1 MKNNVAIL
9 RITFKE
15 IEQMIGFDSDH
26 QVVGFFQSFYEFN
39 EFKRDVLHLKIKG
52 PDLPEVE
59 EGAMMEVLNTSD
71 IWRLKE
77 K

>member
-1 MKNNVAIL
+1 MKKNAAIL
-9 RITFKE
+9 E
-15 IEQMIGFDSDH
+15 ISFTEIRQMIGLNSDY
-26 QVVGFFQSFYEFN
+26 QVIGFFQAFDEFR
-39 EFKRDVLHLKIKG
+39 RDVLCLKIKG

>member
-1 MKNNVAIL
+1 MKNRRAIL
-9 RITFKE
+9 E
-15 IEQMIGFDSDH
+15 ISFTEIGQMIVFDSDH
-26 QVVGFFQSFYEFN
+26 QVVGFFQAFN

-52 PDLPEVE
+52 PDFPEVE